1 MDHFLFNTPR
11 LLVGTKSDLRNNNKR
26 IAELNA
32 NGQQLISIEQVC
44 WNIDTK
50 SNGGLHAKFFFF
62 ITIIIGWGTGKKN
75 KHTIHWM

>member
-26 IAELNA
+26 IAELNT

-44 WNIDTK
+44 
-50 SNGGLHAKFFFF
+50 
-62 ITIIIGWGTGKKN
+62 
-75 KHTIHWM
+75 